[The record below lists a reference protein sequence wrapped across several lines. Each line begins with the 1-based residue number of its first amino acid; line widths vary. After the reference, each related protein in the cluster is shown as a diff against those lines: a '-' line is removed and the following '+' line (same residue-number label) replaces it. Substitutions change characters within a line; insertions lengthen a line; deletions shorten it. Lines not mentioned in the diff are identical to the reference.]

1 MSTSPK
7 IMVSPPG
14 LSPGGIN
21 SAAVSVAQPWLR
33 MLSSVWGM
41 CAPKRIR
48 LEDDLA
54 KEPKRLAALCKPICK
69 QMLEDLKYP
78 GVPRVKRESVEA
90 LLKYMHKRAVE
101 IGWPLD
107 TPLSQKGFRLGFS
120 LAAMCHP
127 RHPIEVQ
134 GYVGLFTWLVV
145 QYDDIVGQN
154 EGGMDEA
161 QHFQRRFL
169 NGETQPNAMLEG
181 LAGLLRQAPDIFDPV
196 MASLLQISAL
206 KFMTCN
212 LLERHDGFQNM
223 KTTRGAGIKFPDFL
237 RDLAGINVAY
247 AVFCFPK
254 AQYPDVSQYLEAIP
268 DMARVIDISND
279 VFSFYKEELGGET
292 RNYIHNRR
300 MATGKDVFAVLE
312 DVATDTVDAANRASA
327 ILKGR
332 GTYEQSMQE
341 CARGFHA
348 MHTSNPRY
356 KMADMDL
363 AEEHPLAPYE
373 HLMAEIFGGHEKV
386 KA

>member
-223 KTTRGAGIKFPDFL
+223 KTTRGCQ
-237 RDLAGINVAY
+237 V
-247 AVFCFPK
+247 
-254 AQYPDVSQYLEAIP
+254 
-268 DMARVIDISND
+268 DI
-279 VFSFYKEELGGET
+279 
-292 RNYIHNRR
+292 I
-300 MATGKDVFAVLE
+300 
-312 DVATDTVDAANRASA
+312 RASDW
-327 ILKGR
+327 I
-332 GTYEQSMQE
+332 TVSWNY
-341 CARGFHA
+341 FHD
-348 MHTSNPRY
+348 HWKSS
-356 KMADMDL
+356 L
-363 AEEHPLAPYE
+363 
-373 HLMAEIFGGHEKV
+373 
-386 KA
+386 